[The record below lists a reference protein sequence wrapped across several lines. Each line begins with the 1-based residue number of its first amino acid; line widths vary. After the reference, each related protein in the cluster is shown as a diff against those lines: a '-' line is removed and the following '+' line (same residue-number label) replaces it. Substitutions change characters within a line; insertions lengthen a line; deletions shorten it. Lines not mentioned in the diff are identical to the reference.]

1 MEQYLNEFGHWLERL
16 GYARATVYSYA
27 KLMEVFS
34 RWMNEQKLSLKK
46 LEQND
51 LENYRHHLEHRA
63 KRKRNGSLCI
73 ATIRGHLQVITTFG
87 VYLQQYRQLTIP
99 SPDLSAVPLHQH
111 IKEPFAVL
119 TQQEIKKLYQATDNS
134 LYGIRDRAML
144 ALYYGCGLRR
154 NEGLNLKAEDIDWR
168 RRCLHVIGGKGNKD
182 RVVPIS
188 HKALEDMRDYDHI
201 RKTFA
206 PTGTGYFLLS
216 TQQHN
221 KGTMSG
227 QTILERIK
235 KLSEAAGIKKEMTVH
250 SLRHSIATHLLQQ
263 GMGLDGIR
271 QFLGHSSLETTQKY
285 VHIKMLIE
293 QEEFE
298 QAQMEN
304 KKENR
309 EQNGNSN
316 NNEHNRD
323 YG

>member
-1 MEQYLNEFGHWLERL
+1 MEQYVKEFGQWLERL

-27 KLMEVFS
+27 KLMEVFF
-34 RWMNEQKLSLKK
+34 RWMKEQKLPLESLA
-46 LEQND
+46 QND

-63 KRKRNGSLCI
+63 KRKRNGSLSVV
-73 ATIRGHLQVITTFG
+73 TIRGHLQVITTFG
-87 VYLQQYRQLTIP
+87 VYLQQYRKLAIP

-182 RVVPIS
+182 RIVPIS
-188 HKALEDMRDYDHI
+188 HKALEDLHEYNSH
-201 RKTFA
+201 RKSFTD
-206 PTGTGYFLLS
+206 TRYFLLS
-216 TQQHN
+216 AQKNT

-235 KLSEAAGIKKEMTVH
+235 RLSEAAGIKKEMTVH

-298 QAQMEN
+298 QMEN
-304 KKENR
+304 KKENGQ
-309 EQNGNSN
+309 E
-316 NNEHNRD
+316 NENNRD

>member
-1 MEQYLNEFGHWLERL
+1 MEQYLNEFGQWLERL

-34 RWMNEQKLSLKK
+34 RWMNEQKLSLEN

-51 LENYRHHLEHRA
+51 LENYRHHLEHRT

-73 ATIRGHLQVITTFG
+73 ITIRSHLQVIGTFA

-99 SPDLSAVPLHQH
+99 VPDLSMIPLHQH
-111 IKEPFAVL
+111 IKQLYAVL

-154 NEGLNLKAEDIDWR
+154 NEGLSLKTDDIDWR
-168 RRCLHVIGGKGNKD
+168 RRCLHVIAGKGNKD
-182 RVVPIS
+182 RVVPIG
-188 HKALEDMRDYDHI
+188 HKALEDLREYNSH
-201 RKTFA
+201 RKSFTD
-206 PTGTGYFLLS
+206 TGYFLLS
-216 TQQHN
+216 TQRHT
-221 KGTMSG
+221 KGTMNG

-285 VHIKMLIE
+285 THIKMLIE

-298 QAQMEN
+298 QKQMEKN
-304 KKENR
+304 LEKDKKEK
-309 EQNGNSN
+309 
-316 NNEHNRD
+316 EHGEEHGQG

>member
-1 MEQYLNEFGHWLERL
+1 MQSYLNEFGHWLERL
-16 GYARATVYSYA
+16 GYARATVYSYG

-34 RWMNEQKLSLKK
+34 RWMDEQKLP
-46 LEQND
+46 LENLAQKD
-51 LENYRHHLEHRA
+51 LESYRHHLEHRT

-73 ATIRGHLQVITTFG
+73 ITIRGHLQVIGTFG
-87 VYLQQYRQLTIP
+87 VYLQQYRQMTIP
-99 SPDLSAVPLHQH
+99 APDLSAVPLRQH

-119 TQQEIKKLYQATDNS
+119 TQQEIKKLYAATDNS

-182 RVVPIS
+182 RTVPIS
-188 HKALEDMRDYDHI
+188 CKALEDMREYNSH
-201 RKTFA
+201 RKSFTD
-206 PTGTGYFLLS
+206 TGYFLLS
-216 TQQHN
+216 AQKNT

-285 VHIKMLIE
+285 THIKMLIE
-293 QEEFE
+293 EEEFE
-298 QAQMEN
+298 QKQMGKNLEKN
-304 KKENR
+304 KKEN
-309 EQNGNSN
+309 GNN
-316 NNEHNRD
+316 IENNRD